1 MATKEQ
7 RPLTAK
13 QRAFCEAYTTTARY
27 SATQAYLQA
36 FNASSETA
44 RTSGPKLLKDPR
56 IIAYVHQLQDE
67 LVRISAINGSKILK
81 ELDSIAMD
89 PDTTKRDRLTALN
102 MMQKQLGLEKTVVN
116 SDNIQITVDI
126 DEHKSDTE

>member
-1 MATKEQ
+1 M
-7 RPLTAK
+7 
-13 QRAFCEAYTTTARY
+13 
-27 SATQAYLQA
+27 
-36 FNASSETA
+36 
-44 RTSGPKLLKDPR
+44 KDPR
-56 IIAYVHQLQDE
+56 VIAYIHQLQDE

-81 ELDSIAMD
+81 ELDNIAMD

-126 DEHKSDTE
+126 DERKSETE

>member
-1 MATKEQ
+1 M
-7 RPLTAK
+7 
-13 QRAFCEAYTTTARY
+13 
-27 SATQAYLQA
+27 
-36 FNASSETA
+36 
-44 RTSGPKLLKDPR
+44 KDPR
-56 IIAYVHQLQDE
+56 VLAYVHQLQDE

-81 ELDSIAMD
+81 ELDNIAMD

>member
-1 MATKEQ
+1 M
-7 RPLTAK
+7 
-13 QRAFCEAYTTTARY
+13 
-27 SATQAYLQA
+27 
-36 FNASSETA
+36 
-44 RTSGPKLLKDPR
+44 KDPR
-56 IIAYVHQLQDE
+56 VIAYVHQLQDE

-81 ELDSIAMD
+81 ELDNIAMD

-126 DEHKSDTE
+126 DERKSDTE

>member
-1 MATKEQ
+1 M
-7 RPLTAK
+7 
-13 QRAFCEAYTTTARY
+13 
-27 SATQAYLQA
+27 
-36 FNASSETA
+36 
-44 RTSGPKLLKDPR
+44 KDPR
-56 IIAYVHQLQDE
+56 VIAYIHQLQDE

-81 ELDSIAMD
+81 ELDNIAMD

-126 DEHKSDTE
+126 DERKSDTE

>member
-1 MATKEQ
+1 M
-7 RPLTAK
+7 
-13 QRAFCEAYTTTARY
+13 
-27 SATQAYLQA
+27 
-36 FNASSETA
+36 
-44 RTSGPKLLKDPR
+44 KDPR

-81 ELDSIAMD
+81 ELDNIAMD

-126 DEHKSDTE
+126 DERKSETE

>member
-36 FNASSETA
+36 FDASPETA
-44 RTSGPKLLKDPR
+44 RTCGPKLLKDPR
-56 IIAYVHQLQDE
+56 VIAYVHQLQDE
-67 LVRISAINGSKILK
+67 LVRISAISGSKILK

-89 PDTTKRDRLTALN
+89 PNTTKRDRLTALN

-126 DEHKSDTE
+126 DEHKSEAE

>member
-1 MATKEQ
+1 M
-7 RPLTAK
+7 
-13 QRAFCEAYTTTARY
+13 
-27 SATQAYLQA
+27 
-36 FNASSETA
+36 
-44 RTSGPKLLKDPR
+44 KDPR

-126 DEHKSDTE
+126 DEHKSETE

>member
-1 MATKEQ
+1 M
-7 RPLTAK
+7 
-13 QRAFCEAYTTTARY
+13 
-27 SATQAYLQA
+27 
-36 FNASSETA
+36 
-44 RTSGPKLLKDPR
+44 KDPR

-81 ELDSIAMD
+81 ELDNIAMD

-126 DEHKSDTE
+126 DERKSDAE

>member
-1 MATKEQ
+1 M
-7 RPLTAK
+7 
-13 QRAFCEAYTTTARY
+13 
-27 SATQAYLQA
+27 
-36 FNASSETA
+36 
-44 RTSGPKLLKDPR
+44 KDPR

-81 ELDSIAMD
+81 ELDNIAMD

-126 DEHKSDTE
+126 DERKSEAE

>member
-1 MATKEQ
+1 M
-7 RPLTAK
+7 
-13 QRAFCEAYTTTARY
+13 
-27 SATQAYLQA
+27 
-36 FNASSETA
+36 
-44 RTSGPKLLKDPR
+44 KDPR
-56 IIAYVHQLQDE
+56 VLAYVHQLQDE

-81 ELDSIAMD
+81 ELDNIAMD

-126 DEHKSDTE
+126 DEHKSETE

>member
-1 MATKEQ
+1 M
-7 RPLTAK
+7 
-13 QRAFCEAYTTTARY
+13 
-27 SATQAYLQA
+27 
-36 FNASSETA
+36 
-44 RTSGPKLLKDPR
+44 KDPR

-126 DEHKSDTE
+126 DECKSDTE

>member
-1 MATKEQ
+1 M
-7 RPLTAK
+7 
-13 QRAFCEAYTTTARY
+13 
-27 SATQAYLQA
+27 
-36 FNASSETA
+36 
-44 RTSGPKLLKDPR
+44 KDPR

-81 ELDSIAMD
+81 ELDNIAMD

-102 MMQKQLGLEKTVVN
+102 MIQKQLGLEKTVVN

-126 DEHKSDTE
+126 DEHKSEAE

>member
-1 MATKEQ
+1 M
-7 RPLTAK
+7 
-13 QRAFCEAYTTTARY
+13 
-27 SATQAYLQA
+27 
-36 FNASSETA
+36 
-44 RTSGPKLLKDPR
+44 KDPR

-81 ELDSIAMD
+81 ELDNIAMD

-126 DEHKSDTE
+126 DERKSDTE

>member
-1 MATKEQ
+1 M
-7 RPLTAK
+7 
-13 QRAFCEAYTTTARY
+13 
-27 SATQAYLQA
+27 
-36 FNASSETA
+36 
-44 RTSGPKLLKDPR
+44 KDPR
-56 IIAYVHQLQDE
+56 IITYVHQLQDE

-81 ELDSIAMD
+81 ELDNIAMD